1 VVASHA
7 EHEALAHAPLLH
19 ARRHSVERFTD
30 LPLLSWVET
39 RPTDRGRELAYSVVF
54 SHEDGGTPADRL
66 MATWGRVTDIEL
78 VYTVELDAAGVVL
91 REEYQ
96 GRDHVITP
104 FRGRREGRHPVLHV
118 VTKNNMVSDRGPSTP
133 RLAPAPIAFPLDRVS
148 REAVMDAHPWT
159 YSVSAREVRRQGR
172 VDAAASAGAKRIPDP
187 RRFAYL
193 EACAAVGDARLAF
206 DVGLLQGA
214 GLAWFASDAGRPDFR
229 VGRSG
234 CFRAAV
240 VLPPERSVAE
250 IRAVRFRAHTRPPRK
265 GERALPRGSGWARL
279 ERVNRLFGLG
289 ADDIPRPSLLSWSGS
304 VDLPPDGEA
313 FEVPLGPGGPP

>member
-1 VVASHA
+1 VGADLP

-19 ARRHSVERFTD
+19 ARRGSVERFTD
-30 LPLLSWVET
+30 LPLLAWVEA
-39 RPTDRGRELAYSVVF
+39 RPTGRGRELRYSVVF

-96 GRDHVITP
+96 GPDHVIQP
-104 FRGRREGRHPVLHV
+104 FRGRKEGLHPVLHV
-118 VTKNNMVSDRGPSTP
+118 ATKNNMVSDRGPSTP
-133 RLAPAPIAFPLDRVS
+133 RLAPAPVAFDLDRVS

-159 YSVSAREVRRQGR
+159 YGVSAREVRREGR
-172 VDAAASAGAKRIPDP
+172 VNAGAVAGSKRIPDP
-187 RRFAYL
+187 RRFAYI
-193 EACAAVGDARLAF
+193 EACGAVGDARLAF
-206 DVGLLQGA
+206 DVGLPQGA
-214 GLAWFASDAGRPDFR
+214 GLAWVASDAGRRDFR

-240 VLPPERSVAE
+240 ALPPDRTVAE
-250 IRAVRFRAHTRPPRK
+250 IRAVRFRAHTRPPRR
-265 GERALPRGSGWARL
+265 GERALPAGSGWARL

-289 ADDIPRPSLLSWSGS
+289 ADDLPGPSLLSWSGPS
-304 VDLPPDGEA
+304 DLRLDGK
-313 FEVPLGPGGPP
+313 PLEIPLVRGGSP